1 MTNLF
6 CCVNVLL
13 LIYLA
18 YSSTKQPIN
27 FEPNIGHYIW
37 DEIIIRL
44 SFIVIGL
51 LLGLC
56 ARFNYRLHPLSLK
69 INEHRKLTNEEKG
82 RGRKRGRG
90 STGRCID
97 HMV

>member
-56 ARFNYRLHPLSLK
+56 ARFIGYTLYH
-69 INEHRKLTNEEKG
+69 
-82 RGRKRGRG
+82 
-90 STGRCID
+90 
-97 HMV
+97 